1 MVVPEIAAG
10 CEWVGFGALKPEQQ
24 AAWIQAIGSVIA
36 LAIAVGI
43 PLIQGLLRRRA
54 SHQRARSLAL
64 LVITDL
70 EEVQEGM
77 DVFSGQVDQDDRSL
91 IMENTE
97 PFFVVPH
104 ALLAHRSDLHLLGPA
119 AKDTIDTVA
128 LMFVAR
134 RELARAKRIAEHPD
148 RYEYEI
154 YDLDRVRN
162 AAKGISTRVD
172 SAINSI
178 GKMFGDPQRL

>member
-1 MVVPEIAAG
+1 MVVWAMATG
-10 CEWVGFGALKPEQQ
+10 EWVRFGSLTPEQQ

-43 PLIQGLLRRRA
+43 PLVQGLSRRRA
-54 SHQRARSLAL
+54 NHQRARALAL

-70 EEVQEGM
+70 EEIQESMG
-77 DVFSGQVDQDDRSL
+77 VFNGQVQHDDRSL

-97 PFFVVPH
+97 PFFVVPN
-104 ALLAHRSDLHLLGPA
+104 ALLAHRSELHLLGSA

-148 RYEYEI
+148 T
-154 YDLDRVRN
+154 
-162 AAKGISTRVD
+162 STRLM
-172 SAINSI
+172 ISI
-178 GKMFGDPQRL
+178 L